1 VTSVSLRP
9 AGVPSYGYLRAMTRA
24 QTVFV
29 VALSVVALLIG
40 AFAVYVASST
50 MWADRWYGR
59 RPRRR

>member
-1 VTSVSLRP
+1 
-9 AGVPSYGYLRAMTRA
+9 MTRA

-29 VALSVVALLIG
+29 VALSAIALLIG

-50 MWADRWYGR
+50 MWSDRWYGR

>member
-1 VTSVSLRP
+1 
-9 AGVPSYGYLRAMTRA
+9 MTQA
-24 QTVFV
+24 QAVFV
-29 VALSVVALLIG
+29 VALGAIALLIG